1 MVRSDQRPKEISKIK
16 NPKLYGPIAT
26 GCAPEGGEVF
36 VPTDFVNP
44 GGVFFV
50 VFFFVVVVEETE
62 RVEETRFK
70 AVVGSMTIS
79 REDKMEGSH
88 SKRLDTRRVEKRVER

>member
-1 MVRSDQRPKEISKIK
+1 MVRSR
-16 NPKLYGPIAT
+16 L

-50 VFFFVVVVEETE
+50 VFFFFFFVEETE
-62 RVEETRFK
+62 RVEETRF
-70 AVVGSMTIS
+70 AVV
-79 REDKMEGSH
+79 
-88 SKRLDTRRVEKRVER
+88 